1 MIGAPTLTPGV
12 PKALL
17 LPPVVWVPPIGVDP
31 VPLVA
36 VVPPKL
42 LEEPKLLL
50 EEPKP
55 LLVPLLVAPMP
66 LEGPMPPLV
75 LLPVV

>member
-55 LLVPLLVAPMP
+55 LLVPPMP
-66 LEGPMPPLV
+66 LEEPMPPLV